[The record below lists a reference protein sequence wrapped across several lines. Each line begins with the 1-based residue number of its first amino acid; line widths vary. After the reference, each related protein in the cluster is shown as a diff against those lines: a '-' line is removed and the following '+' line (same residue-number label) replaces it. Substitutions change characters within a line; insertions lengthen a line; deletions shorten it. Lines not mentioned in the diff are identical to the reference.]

1 MRGDLDFPQ
10 NPAQDQEHRA
20 SLSSER
26 VTCLLP
32 VSRAFIVW
40 LANGD
45 TLRVFKM
52 TKREDGGYTFTATP
66 EDFPKKHKAP
76 VIDVGIANTGK
87 MHSEGGACPK
97 REGKIQL
104 CFLNELMLPESSA
117 QPERDRGPWL

>member
-10 NPAQDQEHRA
+10 YLVRGLAPIGLHVQM
-20 SLSSER
+20 SEGR
-26 VTCLLP
+26 TCLLP
-32 VSRAFIVW
+32 VFRAFIVW

-76 VIDVGIANTGK
+76 VIDIGIADTGK
-87 MHSEGGACPK
+87 RHSEGGTRPG
-97 REGKIQL
+97 RRQWPQL
-104 CFLNELMLPESSA
+104 DVVNDLMLPLSA
-117 QPERDRGPWL
+117 LCSAPA